1 MPTLVTRKPWLC
13 EVKHTCQVHSGD
25 EEGKFWV
32 LGFLVGVCSFYQ
44 NVASNITLKPHFL
57 CPAVVKRSE
66 MPVIRSSIYIRLN
79 KATAKCKL

>member
-1 MPTLVTRKPWLC
+1 MRLRTLVRFTVGMRKGN
-13 EVKHTCQVHSGD
+13 SGSWV
-25 EEGKFWV
+25 FW
-32 LGFLVGVCSFYQ
+32 FGVCSFYQ
-44 NVASNITLKPHFL
+44 NVASDITLKPHFL